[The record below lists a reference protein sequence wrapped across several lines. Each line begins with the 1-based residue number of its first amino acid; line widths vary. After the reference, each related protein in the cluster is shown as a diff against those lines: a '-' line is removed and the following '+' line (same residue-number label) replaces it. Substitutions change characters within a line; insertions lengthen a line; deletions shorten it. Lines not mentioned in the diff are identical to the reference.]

1 MLAEAGHNL
10 FKDSALKRAIKQP
23 KPDDGEKHV
32 ERVRRLCAELPE
44 TWEKLSHG
52 EPTFFVG
59 KRVFAMCSI
68 NHHNDGHIAVT
79 VPAAIGVQA
88 ALIESNPKK
97 FYRPPYV
104 GPAGW
109 IGIELPRVKDKELA
123 LHLREAWLLIAP
135 EKFHALAEDPKGKK
149 ARKRVDS

>member
-1 MLAEAGHNL
+1 MTLAPSRPEPN
-10 FKDSALKRAIKQP
+10 
-23 KPDDGEKHV
+23 DGENHV
-32 ERVRRLCAELPE
+32 ERVRRICLALPE
-44 TWEKLSHG
+44 AWEKLSHG

-88 ALIESNPKK
+88 ALIEANPKK

-123 LHLREAWLLIAP
+123 LHIREAWLLIAP
-135 EKFHALAEDPKGKK
+135 AKWHGLLAESKQPKPGK
-149 ARKRVDS
+149 